1 MATKDF
7 LNFNNIMNNDISA
20 IMGSGSLLCARS
32 DVAESLGYNRGSLAI
47 PKQTH
52 STNVQWIN
60 SSGEF
65 ENCDGLITDNPNIV
79 LSLQTA
85 DCIPIFLYDSV
96 TGLRGLVHAGWRGV
110 VGGIASNAIELMLKY
125 HSVVNDIQVL
135 LGPSICKDCF
145 EVGVEV
151 ADQFDGNFV
160 TTGKNEKYFASL
172 HDQVK
177 SQLLKYKIDK
187 KNIHKSTTCT
197 FENKECCSYR
207 RDGKNAGRMYS
218 FLGVKHGFN

>member
-7 LNFNNIMNNDISA
+7 FNFNNIMNNDISA
-20 IMGSGSLLCARS
+20 IMVSGSLLCSRT
-32 DVAESLGYNRGSLAI
+32 DVAESLGYNRESLAI

-52 STNVQWIN
+52 STNVLWIN

-125 HSVVNDIQVL
+125 DSVVNDIQVL

-160 TTGKNEKYFASL
+160 TTGKNKKYFANL

-197 FENKECCSYR
+197 FENKDCCSYR